1 MIVAANFKTNHTRE
15 STANYLEALNLFL
28 DAYPTLCD
36 VRIYPA
42 ASSFLRA
49 DLYSHIKLGA
59 QNFYPVINGAYTGEI
74 GAQQLSE
81 FGIKNVLI
89 GHSER
94 RIALK
99 ETQEFIAKKYAF
111 AKENGWKII
120 YCIGESKDVR
130 DGGFEATME
139 YLWSEFD
146 GIDINYEKL
155 CVAYEPI
162 WAIGTG
168 VSAESKDIAEVLD
181 MLKNRL
187 SDIPLLYGGSV
198 NAENLASII
207 SLKSCE
213 GALIG
218 NASLDV
224 ANFSKL
230 IQIAQNVQKQ

>member
-1 MIVAANFKTNHTRE
+1 MIVAANFKINHTRE

-28 DAYPTLCD
+28 DAYSTLCD
-36 VRIYPA
+36 VRVYPV

-49 DLYSHIKLGA
+49 DLYSHVKLGA
-59 QNFYPVINGAYTGEI
+59 QNFYPIINGAYTGEI
-74 GAQQLSE
+74 GAQQLNE

-94 RIALK
+94 RVALK
-99 ETQEFIAKKYAF
+99 ETQELIAKKYAF
-111 AKENGWKII
+111 AKENGWEII

-130 DGGFEATME
+130 DGGFESVME

-155 CVAYEPI
+155 SIAYEPI

-168 VSAESKDIAEVLD
+168 VSAKVEDIAKVLD
-181 MLKNRL
+181 TLKSKLN
-187 SDIPLLYGGSV
+187 DIPLLYGGSV
-198 NAENLASII
+198 NTENLFSIL
-207 SLKSCE
+207 SLKSCD
-213 GALIG
+213 GALVG

-224 ANFSKL
+224 ANFCKL